1 MTRTKFFSI
10 RYKLIILMVLV
21 SIIVVSVAGLLFY
34 KNNETI
40 LENSTIES
48 GQIQAAIVGASLVSA
63 IIFDDDAAAT
73 DTLKLF
79 SKNEYIE
86 FAAVYLA
93 DGTKFSQYH
102 LAPNCSEH
110 KLGVKHID
118 ENKTILSENLKKKVS
133 ILGEHYLE
141 SVDVIFDQEQPL
153 GYLYIRT
160 SLEKLNQQRIYYR
173 DILLLVIAFSVFLA
187 AFLSTTAQ
195 RIITQP
201 LNLMVHHVREFSGSK
216 DYKKR
221 LDLKLN
227 DELGTLVHGFN
238 HMINVVEEREQ
249 ALQDQSNN
257 LQVIVD
263 ERTEQLYQK
272 AHYDSLTLLPN
283 RYLLSDRLEHA
294 ILAAKRNKDG
304 LAVLFMDLDRFKII
318 NDSLGHDVGDE
329 LLKAV
334 AKRLKQIGRDID
346 TVARLG
352 GDEFIYLAESIHKPE
367 GAARIAQKIHQA
379 FEAPFAL
386 NKHVLH
392 VSTSI
397 GISIYPMDGTNSGQL
412 LKNADV
418 SMYHAKEQ
426 GPGHYSFYHD
436 DMDAAI
442 HKRLSIENH
451 LRNAITNNEFYLV
464 YQPQVN
470 IDSGKIEKVEALL
483 RWNNADLGA
492 ISPANFIPVA
502 EEIGIINQIGKWVIH
517 EVCRQQQAWGGID
530 IRVGINISSSQLLD
544 VDLVPYIIDITK
556 YYCINP
562 KYLEFEITE
571 EVFLEYST
579 RTINVLTDLQELGIK
594 IAIDDFGT
602 GYSSLR
608 YLKELPVDTL
618 KLDGMFVM
626 DLAENN
632 ASRGI
637 VSSTI
642 ILAHSLNMKIV
653 AECVE
658 TKEQLAFL
666 KQQNCDFAQGFHLH
680 KPLSADAMLEFL

>member
-1 MTRTKFFSI
+1 
-10 RYKLIILMVLV
+10 MVIV
-21 SIIVVSVAGLLFY
+21 SAIVVSVAGLLFY
-34 KNNETI
+34 KNNESI
-40 LENSTIES
+40 LENSVIES
-48 GQIQAAIVGASLVSA
+48 GKLQAEIVGSSLISA
-63 IIFDDDAAAT
+63 IIFDDDISASS
-73 DTLKLF
+73 TLSLF
-79 SKNEYIE
+79 SNNDYIE
-86 FAAVYLA
+86 YAAVYLA
-93 DGTKFSQYH
+93 DGSKFSQYH
-102 LAPNCSEH
+102 RVSQEE
-110 KLGVKHID
+110 HID
-118 ENKTILSENLKKKVS
+118 TNPHYIDESESAITKTLQREVVF
-133 ILGEHYLE
+133 LGDHYLE
-141 SVDVIFDQEQPL
+141 SVNTITDDSDLL

-160 SLEKLNQQRIYYR
+160 SLDKLNQQRIYYR
-173 DILLLVIAFSVFLA
+173 NILTSVITFSVFLA
-187 AFLSTTAQ
+187 FLLSATTQ

-201 LNLMVHHVREFSGSK
+201 LNSIVLHVREFSKSK

-221 LDLKLN
+221 LNLKLN
-227 DELGTLVHGFN
+227 DELGTLAQGFN
-238 HMINVVEEREQ
+238 HMVSVVEEREL
-249 ALQDQSNN
+249 ALRSQSNN
-257 LQVIVD
+257 LQNIVD

-294 ILAAKRNKDG
+294 IFAAKRNNDG
-304 LAVLFMDLDRFKII
+304 LALLFMDLDRFKII

-334 AKRLKQIGRDID
+334 AKRLQNIGRDID

-352 GDEFIYLAESIHKPE
+352 GDEFIYLAENISKPE
-367 GAARIAQKIHQA
+367 GAGRIAQKIHQA
-379 FEAPFAL
+379 FEAPFVL

-397 GISIYPMDGTNSGQL
+397 GISIYPTDGEESSQL

-436 DMDAAI
+436 DMDVAI
-442 HKRLSIENH
+442 HQRLAIENY
-451 LRNAITNNEFYLV
+451 LRKAIDNNELYLV

-470 IDSGKIEKVEALL
+470 IDSGEIEKVEALL
-483 RWNNADLGA
+483 RWNNPELGSV
-492 ISPANFIPVA
+492 SPASFIPVA
-502 EEIGIINQIGKWVIH
+502 EEIGIINQLGKWVIH
-517 EVCRQQQAWGGID
+517 EVCRQKKAWGSTN
-530 IRVGINISSSQLLD
+530 IRVAVNISSSQLLD
-544 VDLVPYIIDITK
+544 VDLIAYIEDIARYYAIDL
-556 YYCINP
+556 N
-562 KYLEFEITE
+562 YLEFEITE
-571 EVFLEYST
+571 EVFLEYSP
-579 RTINVLTDLQELGIK
+579 RTIKVLTELQTFGIK

-666 KQQNCDFAQGFHLH
+666 KQQNCDFAQGYHLH
-680 KPLSADAMLEFL
+680 KPLSAQAMLALL

>member
-1 MTRTKFFSI
+1 
-10 RYKLIILMVLV
+10 MVLV
-21 SIIVVSVAGLLFY
+21 SIIVVSAAGLLFY
-34 KNNETI
+34 KNNEMI

-63 IIFDDDAAAT
+63 IIFDDDASAA

-93 DGTKFSQYH
+93 NGAKFSQYH
-102 LAPNCSEH
+102 LAADYS
-110 KLGVKHID
+110 KHITSANYID
-118 ENKTILSENLKKKVS
+118 ENMDQLTKNLQKDTS
-133 ILGEHYLE
+133 ILGDNYLE
-141 SVDVIFDQEQPL
+141 SVDVIYYQEQPL

-160 SLEKLNQQRIYYR
+160 SLEKLNQQRVYYR
-173 DILLLVIAFSVFLA
+173 DTLLLVIVFSIFLA

-201 LNLMVHHVREFSGSK
+201 LNLMVHHVREFSRSK

-221 LDLKLN
+221 LNLKLN
-227 DELGTLVHGFN
+227 DELGTLAHGFN

-249 ALQDQSNN
+249 ELQSQSNN
-257 LQVIVD
+257 LQTIVD
-263 ERTEQLYQK
+263 ERTEQLSQK

-294 ILAAKRNKDG
+294 IVTAKQKKDG

-334 AKRLKQIGRDID
+334 AKRLRNIGRDID

-352 GDEFIYLAESIHKPE
+352 GDEFIYLAENIYKPE
-367 GAARIAQKIHQA
+367 GAGRIAEKIHQA
-379 FEAPFAL
+379 FEVPFVL
-386 NKHVLH
+386 NKHTLH

-397 GISIYPMDGTNSGQL
+397 GICMYPTDGTESRQL

-418 SMYHAKEQ
+418 SMYHAKAQ

-436 DMDAAI
+436 DMNAAI
-442 HKRLSIENH
+442 HERLIIENH

-470 IDSGKIEKVEALL
+470 IESGKIEKVEALL
-483 RWNNADLGA
+483 RWNNPDLGA
-492 ISPANFIPVA
+492 ISPTNFIPVA

-517 EVCRQQQAWGGID
+517 EVCRQQQAWGNTD
-530 IRVGINISSSQLLD
+530 VRVAINISSSQLLD
-544 VDLVPYIIDITK
+544 VDLVPYIEDVVK
-556 YYCINP
+556 YYSVNP
-562 KYLEFEITE
+562 KCLEFEITE
-571 EVFLEYST
+571 EVFLAYST
-579 RTINVLTDLQELGIK
+579 RTIKVLTYLQGLGIK

-608 YLKELPVDTL
+608 YLKQLPVDTL

-626 DLAENN
+626 DLTENS

-653 AECVE
+653 AEGVE
-658 TKEQLAFL
+658 TQEQLSFL
-666 KQQNCDFAQGFHLH
+666 KRQNCDYAQGFYLH
-680 KPLSADAMLEFL
+680 KPLTADAMLAFL

>member
-1 MTRTKFFSI
+1 MKLKFFSI

-21 SIIVVSVAGLLFY
+21 SIVVVSVAGLLFY

-48 GQIQAAIVGASLVSA
+48 GQIQAAIVGSSLISA
-63 IIFDDDAAAT
+63 IIFDDNTSAEQ
-73 DTLKLF
+73 TLALF
-79 SKNEYIE
+79 SKNEHIE

-93 DGTKFSQYH
+93 DGSKFSQYH
-102 LAPNCSEH
+102 RARNCSDH
-110 KLGVKHID
+110 NSGVNYID
-118 ENKTILSENLKKKVS
+118 EYESHIVKSLQKKMI
-133 ILGEHYLE
+133 ILGDEYLE
-141 SVDVIFDQEQPL
+141 SVDTILYQDQPL

-160 SLEKLNQQRIYYR
+160 SLEKLNQQRSYYR
-173 DILLLVIAFSVFLA
+173 DILLLVIAFSFFLA

-195 RIITQP
+195 RLITQP
-201 LNLMVHHVREFSGSK
+201 LNTMVRHVRELSRSK

-221 LDLKLN
+221 LNLKLN
-227 DELGTLVHGFN
+227 DELGTLAQGFN

-249 ALQDQSNN
+249 ALQNQSSN
-257 LQVIVD
+257 LQAIVD
-263 ERTEQLYQK
+263 ERTEQLYHK

-294 ILAAKRNKDG
+294 ILAAKRNNDG

-334 AKRLKQIGRDID
+334 AKRLENIGRDID

-352 GDEFIYLAESIHKPE
+352 GDEFIYLAESIAKPE
-367 GAARIAQKIHQA
+367 GAARIAEKIHQA
-379 FEAPFAL
+379 FEAPFTL
-386 NKHVLH
+386 NQHVLH

-397 GISIYPMDGTNSGQL
+397 GICIYPNDGTESSQL

-418 SMYHAKEQ
+418 SMYHAKEK
-426 GPGHYSFYHD
+426 GPGHYSFYHG
-436 DMDAAI
+436 DMDTAI
-442 HKRLSIENH
+442 HERLTIENH
-451 LRNAITNNEFYLV
+451 LRNAISNEEFYLV

-470 IDSGKIEKVEALL
+470 VASGEIEKVEALL
-483 RWNNADLGA
+483 RWHNQDLGQV
-492 ISPANFIPVA
+492 SPADFIPVA
-502 EEIGIINQIGKWVIH
+502 EEIGIINQVGKWVIH
-517 EVCRQQQAWGGID
+517 EVCRQLKAWGNSKF
-530 IRVGINISSSQLLD
+530 RVGINVSSSQLLD
-544 VDLVPYIIDITK
+544 VDLVSYVTDVLK
-556 YYCINP
+556 FYDVSA
-562 KYLEFEITE
+562 KFLEFEITE

-579 RTINVLTDLQELGIK
+579 RTIAVLTELQSLGIK

-658 TKEQLAFL
+658 TQEQLAFL
-666 KQQNCDFAQGFHLH
+666 KQQNCDYAQGYYLH
-680 KPLSADAMLEFL
+680 KPLSAQAIKEFM

>member
-1 MTRTKFFSI
+1 MKGSKFFSI

-21 SIIVVSVAGLLFY
+21 SIVVLSVAGLLFY

-48 GQIQAAIVGASLVSA
+48 ARIQAAIVGSSLVSA
-63 IIFDDDAAAT
+63 IIFDDDTSAA
-73 DTLKLF
+73 DTLALF

-86 FAAVYLA
+86 FSAVYLA
-93 DGTKFSQYH
+93 DGSKFSQFH
-102 LAPNCSEH
+102 PDPECSEH
-110 KLGVKHID
+110 RSNVNYLD
-118 ENKTILSENLKKKVS
+118 ENQTQLSKGLQKES
-133 ILGEHYLE
+133 MILGENYLE
-141 SVDVIFDQEQPL
+141 SVDVITYQEQPL

-160 SLEKLNQQRIYYR
+160 SLEKLNQQRVYYR
-173 DILLLVIAFSVFLA
+173 DILLYVIAFSVFLA
-187 AFLSTTAQ
+187 GLLSTTSQ
-195 RIITQP
+195 RFITQP
-201 LNLMVHHVREFSGSK
+201 LNQMVHHVREISQSK

-227 DELGTLVHGFN
+227 DELGTLAHGFN
-238 HMINVVEEREQ
+238 HMINVVDEREQ
-249 ALQDQSNN
+249 ELQNQSNN
-257 LQVIVD
+257 LQAIVD
-263 ERTEQLYQK
+263 ERTEQLSQK

-294 ILAAKRNKDG
+294 IATAKRNKDG

-334 AKRLKQIGRDID
+334 AKRLKNIGRDID

-352 GDEFIYLAESIHKPE
+352 GDEFIYLAENIHKPE
-367 GAARIAQKIHQA
+367 AAGRIAQKIHQA
-379 FEAPFAL
+379 FEVPFVL
-386 NKHVLH
+386 NKHTLH

-397 GISIYPMDGTNSGQL
+397 GICMYPTDGTESRQL
-412 LKNADV
+412 LKSADV

-426 GPGHYSFYHD
+426 GPGHYSFYHN
-436 DMDAAI
+436 DMDVAI
-442 HKRLSIENH
+442 HERLTIENH
-451 LRNAITNNEFYLV
+451 LRNAITNNELYLV

-470 IDSGKIEKVEALL
+470 IESGEIEKVEALL
-483 RWNNADLGA
+483 RWNSSDLGA
-492 ISPANFIPVA
+492 VAPANFIPVA

-517 EVCRQQQAWGGID
+517 EVCRQQQAWKNSD
-530 IRVGINISSSQLLD
+530 IRVAINISSSQLLD
-544 VDLVPYIIDITK
+544 VDLVPYIKDITK
-556 YYCINP
+556 YYEVNP
-562 KYLEFEITE
+562 KCLEFEITE

-579 RTINVLTDLQELGIK
+579 RTIKVLTYLQGLGIK

-658 TKEQLAFL
+658 TQEQLSFL
-666 KQQNCDFAQGFHLH
+666 KQQNCDYAQGFHLH
-680 KPLSADAMLEFL
+680 KPLSAEAMLAFL

>member
-1 MTRTKFFSI
+1 MTGSKFFSI

-40 LENSTIES
+40 LENSAIES
-48 GQIQAAIVGASLVSA
+48 GQIQAAIVGSSLVSA
-63 IIFDDDAAAT
+63 IIFDDDVSASE
-73 DTLKLF
+73 TLALF
-79 SKNEYIE
+79 TKNEYIE

-93 DGTKFSQYH
+93 DGTKFSQFH
-102 LAPNCSEH
+102 LDLGCS
-110 KLGVKHID
+110 KHTSNINYVD
-118 ENKTILSENLKKKVS
+118 ENQSYITKKQQKDII
-133 ILGEHYLE
+133 ILGRHYLE
-141 SVDVIFDQEQPL
+141 SVDVIFDQGQPL

-160 SLEKLNQQRIYYR
+160 SLEKLNQQRTYYR
-173 DILLLVIAFSVFLA
+173 DILFYVIAFSIFLA
-187 AFLSTTAQ
+187 TFLSTTAQ

-201 LNLMVHHVREFSGSK
+201 LNLMVHHVREFSHSK

-227 DELGTLVHGFN
+227 DELGTLAHGFN

-249 ALQDQSNN
+249 ALKNQSNN
-257 LQVIVD
+257 LQEIVD

-272 AHYDSLTLLPN
+272 AHYDSLTMLPN

-294 ILAAKRNKDG
+294 ISSAKRNKDG

-329 LLKAV
+329 LLRAV
-334 AKRLKQIGRDID
+334 AKRLQNISRDVD

-352 GDEFIYLAESIHKPE
+352 GDEFIYFAENIARPE
-367 GAARIAQKIHQA
+367 SAGRIAQKIHQA
-379 FEAPFAL
+379 FEAPFTL

-392 VSTSI
+392 VSTSV
-397 GISIYPMDGTNSGQL
+397 GVSMYPSDGTESSQL

-418 SMYHAKEQ
+418 SMYHAKAQ
-426 GPGHYSFYHD
+426 GPGQYHFYHGA
-436 DMDAAI
+436 MDTAI
-442 HKRLSIENH
+442 HERLSIENY
-451 LRNAITNNEFYLV
+451 LRNAITGDELYLV

-470 IDSGKIEKVEALL
+470 IETGEIEKVEALL
-483 RWNNADLGA
+483 RWNNPDLGA
-492 ISPANFIPVA
+492 VSPATFIPVA
-502 EEIGIINQIGKWVIH
+502 EEIGIINQIGKWVIL
-517 EVCRQQQAWGGID
+517 EVCKQQKSWGNTG
-530 IRVGINISSSQLLD
+530 IRVAVNVSSSQLLD
-544 VDLVPYIIDITK
+544 VDLVPYIVDVSQ
-556 YYCINP
+556 YYDVDT

-571 EVFLEYST
+571 EVFLEYSNST
-579 RTINVLTDLQELGIK
+579 TKVLADLQALGIK

-618 KLDGMFVM
+618 KLDGMFVT
-626 DLAENN
+626 DLSESN

-666 KQQNCDFAQGFHLH
+666 KQQNCDYAQGFHLH
-680 KPLSADAMLEFL
+680 KPLSADAMLKFL

>member
-1 MTRTKFFSI
+1 MKGSKFFSI

-21 SIIVVSVAGLLFY
+21 SIVVLSVAGLLFY

-48 GQIQAAIVGASLVSA
+48 ARIQAAIVGSSLVSA
-63 IIFDDDAAAT
+63 IIFDDDTSAA
-73 DTLKLF
+73 DTLALF

-93 DGTKFSQYH
+93 DGSKFSQFH
-102 LAPNCSEH
+102 PDPECSEH
-110 KLGVKHID
+110 RSNANYLD
-118 ENKTILSENLKKKVS
+118 ENQTQLSKGLQKES
-133 ILGEHYLE
+133 MILGENYLE
-141 SVDVIFDQEQPL
+141 SVDVITYQGQPL

-160 SLEKLNQQRIYYR
+160 SLEKLNQQRVYYR
-173 DILLLVIAFSVFLA
+173 DILLYVIAFSVFLA
-187 AFLSTTAQ
+187 GLLSTTSQ
-195 RIITQP
+195 RFITQP
-201 LNLMVHHVREFSGSK
+201 LNQMVHHVREISQSK

-227 DELGTLVHGFN
+227 DELGTLAHGFN
-238 HMINVVEEREQ
+238 HMINVVDEREQ
-249 ALQDQSNN
+249 ELQNQSNN
-257 LQVIVD
+257 LQAIVD
-263 ERTEQLYQK
+263 ERTEQLSQK

-294 ILAAKRNKDG
+294 IATAKRNKDG

-334 AKRLKQIGRDID
+334 AKRLKNIGRDID

-352 GDEFIYLAESIHKPE
+352 GDEFIYLAENIHKPE
-367 GAARIAQKIHQA
+367 AAGRIAQKIHQA
-379 FEAPFAL
+379 FEVPFVL
-386 NKHVLH
+386 NKHTLH

-397 GISIYPMDGTNSGQL
+397 GICMYPTDGTESRQL
-412 LKNADV
+412 LKSADV

-426 GPGHYSFYHD
+426 GPGHYSFYHN
-436 DMDAAI
+436 DMDVAI
-442 HKRLSIENH
+442 HERLTIENH
-451 LRNAITNNEFYLV
+451 LRNAITNNELYLV

-470 IDSGKIEKVEALL
+470 IESGEIEKVEALL
-483 RWNNADLGA
+483 RWNSSDLGA
-492 ISPANFIPVA
+492 VAPANFIPVA

-517 EVCRQQQAWGGID
+517 EVCRQQQAWKNSD
-530 IRVGINISSSQLLD
+530 IRVAINISSSQLLD
-544 VDLVPYIIDITK
+544 VDLVPYIKDITK
-556 YYCINP
+556 YYEVNP
-562 KYLEFEITE
+562 KCLEFEITE

-579 RTINVLTDLQELGIK
+579 RTIKVLTYLQGLGIK

-658 TKEQLAFL
+658 TQEQLSFL
-666 KQQNCDFAQGFHLH
+666 KQQNCDYAQGFHLH
-680 KPLSADAMLEFL
+680 KPLSAEAMLAFL

>member
-1 MTRTKFFSI
+1 MQGSKFFSI

-34 KNNETI
+34 KNNERI

-63 IIFDDDAAAT
+63 IIFDDTSAAAN
-73 DTLKLF
+73 TLALF
-79 SKNEYIE
+79 SKNESIE

-93 DGTKFSQYH
+93 DGTKFSQFH
-102 LAPNCSEH
+102 HAIERS
-110 KLGVKHID
+110 KHISSTDYID
-118 ENKTILSENLKKKVS
+118 EIQIILTKDLQKETN

-141 SVDVIFDQEQPL
+141 SVDVIFDQEQHL

-160 SLEKLNQQRIYYR
+160 SLEKLNQQRVYYR
-173 DILLLVIAFSVFLA
+173 DTLLLVILFSVFLA
-187 AFLSTTAQ
+187 AFLSTNAQ

-201 LNLMVHHVREFSGSK
+201 LNLMVHHVQEFSRNK
-216 DYKKR
+216 NYRKH
-221 LDLKLN
+221 LNLKLN
-227 DELGTLVHGFN
+227 DELGTLAHGFN

-249 ALQDQSNN
+249 ELQNQSNN
-257 LQVIVD
+257 LQTIVD

-283 RYLLSDRLEHA
+283 RYLLYDRLEHA
-294 ILAAKRNKDG
+294 ILAEKRNKEG

-318 NDSLGHDVGDE
+318 NDSLGHDVGDQ

-334 AKRLKQIGRDID
+334 AKRLKSIARDID

-367 GAARIAQKIHQA
+367 SAARIAQKIHHA
-379 FEAPFAL
+379 FEAPFIL
-386 NKHVLH
+386 NKRVLH

-397 GISIYPMDGTNSGQL
+397 GICIYPTDGNDSSQL

-426 GPGHYSFYHD
+426 GPGHYSFYHK
-436 DMDAAI
+436 DMDVVI
-442 HKRLSIENH
+442 HERLSIENH
-451 LRNAITNNEFYLV
+451 LHNAIANNEFSLV

-470 IDSGKIEKVEALL
+470 IQSGKIEQVEALL
-483 RWNNADLGA
+483 RWNNPDLGA
-492 ISPANFIPVA
+492 VSPASFIPVA

-517 EVCRQQQAWGGID
+517 EVCRQKKAWGSTD
-530 IRVGINISSSQLLD
+530 VRVGINVSSSQLLD
-544 VDLVPYIIDITK
+544 VDFLPYINDIIK
-556 YYCINP
+556 YYSVNP

-579 RTINVLTDLQELGIK
+579 RTIKVLTDIQALGIK

-618 KLDGMFVM
+618 KLDGVFVM
-626 DLAENN
+626 DLLESN

-642 ILAHSLNMKIV
+642 ILAHSLNMKII

-666 KQQNCDFAQGFHLH
+666 KQHNCDFAQGFYLH
-680 KPLSADAMLEFL
+680 KPLSADAMLALL